1 MLLYLEIQE
10 MQNNGG
16 MLPYKKQGSNGINN
30 FAFED
35 FLKHEYRII
44 NNKSLLKNFE
54 DIFAETSIKRQQIYF
69 ATEARDRLL
78 PKLMSDEI
86 EV

>member
-1 MLLYLEIQE
+1 
-10 MQNNGG
+10 MQNSGR

-35 FLKHEYRII
+35 FLEHNFLVPKAELLEQFEII
-44 NNKSLLKNFE
+44 MTKISNCQNQLVLLKE
-54 DIFAETSIKRQQIYF
+54 S
-69 ATEARDRLL
+69 RDRLL
-78 PKLMSDEI
+78 PKLMSGEI